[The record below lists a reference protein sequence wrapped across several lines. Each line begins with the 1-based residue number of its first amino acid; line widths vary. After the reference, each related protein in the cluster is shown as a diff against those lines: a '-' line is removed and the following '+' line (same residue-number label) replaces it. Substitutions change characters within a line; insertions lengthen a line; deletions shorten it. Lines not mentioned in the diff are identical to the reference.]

1 MAHIRMT
8 TSVPIP
14 TSYEALQRDNVSSTI
29 EEENHVEEVVD
40 SPTRVVK
47 KESMVWGTQPNNKE
61 PGVEE
66 DAEDDE
72 SALRPK
78 HRVI

>member
-1 MAHIRMT
+1 MT

-14 TSYEALQRDNVSSTI
+14 TSYEALQRDSVSSTI

-47 KESMVWGTQPNNKE
+47 KESMV
-61 PGVEE
+61 
-66 DAEDDE
+66 
-72 SALRPK
+72 
-78 HRVI
+78 